1 MLCNDEICVI
11 IRSNLIIMT
20 SFFTIHALCGDDLSV
35 KIRTNNDSCE
45 DDNNK
50 VNFIEDLT

>member
-1 MLCNDEICVI
+1 
-11 IRSNLIIMT
+11 MT